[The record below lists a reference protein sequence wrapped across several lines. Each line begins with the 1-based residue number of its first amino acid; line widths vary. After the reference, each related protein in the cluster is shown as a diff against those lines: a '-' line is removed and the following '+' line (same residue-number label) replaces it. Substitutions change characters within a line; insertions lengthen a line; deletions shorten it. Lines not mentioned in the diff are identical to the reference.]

1 MSDLADKGG
10 PGVIT
15 RDAARA
21 VTATPVVT
29 RRRGRDWRGWKFM
42 WPFAVVFVFV
52 FVVPVVYAV
61 WISLFRSRMV

>member
-1 MSDLADKGG
+1 MVSAD
-10 PGVIT
+10 VV
-15 RDAARA
+15 A
-21 VTATPVVT
+21 PVGQNAIPRE